1 MTQKELNKLLIGAAQ
16 NGRTDQVIKL
26 LDAGAD
32 INAKIN
38 SLTPLI
44 WASSNGHTEILKLLL
59 ARGADP
65 NIQDSHGSTALMNAA
80 CNIYSDTV
88 RVLLTEKKVDLNRQ
102 DKNGQTALIW
112 ASFYGR
118 TNIMEI
124 LIRAGADPDIRENVL
139 GRTATEFLRYR
150 YPTKYDSWIRNTA
163 VKARED
169 ILLQEDSANN
179 SRQVPD
185 FNI

>member
-1 MTQKELNKLLIGAAQ
+1 MTQEELNRQLINAAQ

-32 INAKIN
+32 INAKSN

-65 NIQDSHGSTALMNAA
+65 NIQDSHGGTALMNAA

-88 RVLLTEKKVDLNRQ
+88 RVLLTEKKVDLNCQ

-150 YPTKYDSWIRNTA
+150 YPEKYDSWIRNKA
-163 VKARED
+163 IKARQKT
-169 ILLQEDSANN
+169 LQREDSRR
-179 SRQVPD
+179 SRRCEPD
-185 FNI
+185 FDI